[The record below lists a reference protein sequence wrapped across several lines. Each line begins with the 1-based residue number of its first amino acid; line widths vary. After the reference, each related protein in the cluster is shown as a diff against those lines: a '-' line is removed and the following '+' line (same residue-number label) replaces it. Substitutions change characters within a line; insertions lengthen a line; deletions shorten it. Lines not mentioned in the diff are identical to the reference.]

1 MVEKAQIKILDDIV
15 EEPKTI
21 DVMFNPED
29 YTVSFSLTGSFDT
42 DEEQES
48 PPSFNEMKIKDFIVK
63 SFFDTYETRSDVREK
78 TNKIAQLLLPVVE
91 GRERSRPPICLFIWG
106 KFKYKGIIHKID
118 QKFTMFLETGIPVRA
133 ELTFT
138 FKSVATPQEY
148 AEYMGIEACRKVWTV
163 KSSDRLDLIAHK
175 ALKNAALWRKIAD
188 ENNID
193 DPIAFPQT
201 HDIGKTLVIPD

>member
-1 MVEKAQIKILDDIV
+1 MVEKAQIKVLDDTGD
-15 EEPKTI
+15 ETETI

-29 YTVSFSLTGSFDT
+29 YTVSLEASFNA
-42 DEEQES
+42 DEGQES
-48 PPSFNEMKIKDFIVK
+48 SPSFNKVEIKNFIVE
-63 SFFDTYETRSDVREK
+63 SFFDSYETQSDVREK
-78 TNKIAQLLLPVVE
+78 TNKIAKLLMPAVE
-91 GRERSRPPICLFIWG
+91 GPDRNRPPICLFVWG
-106 KFKYKGIIHKID
+106 KYTYKGIIHKLD

-133 ELTFT
+133 VLTFT

-163 KSSDRLDLIAHK
+163 KSSDRLDLIAYR

-193 DPIAFPQT
+193 DPIAFPRT

>member
-1 MVEKAQIKILDDIV
+1 MVEKAQIKILDDTG
-15 EEPKTI
+15 EETEII

-29 YTVSFSLTGSFDT
+29 YTVSLIGRFDT
-42 DEEQES
+42 DEEQGS
-48 PPSFNEMKIKDFIVK
+48 SPSFNKVEISDFTVK
-63 SFFDTYETRSDVREK
+63 SFFDTYETHSDVREK
-78 TNKIAQLLLPVVE
+78 TNKIAKLLLPAVE
-91 GRERSRPPICLFIWG
+91 GPERNRPPICLFVWG
-106 KFKYKGIIHKID
+106 KFAYKGLIHKLD
-118 QKFTMFLETGIPVRA
+118 QKFIMFLETGIPVRA

-163 KSSDRLDLIAHK
+163 KSSDRLDLIAHR

-193 DPIAFPQT
+193 DPIAFPRT

>member
-1 MVEKAQIKILDDIV
+1 MVEKAQIKILDDTD
-15 EEPKTI
+15 EKTEII

-29 YTVSFSLTGSFDT
+29 YTVSLLGSSDT
-42 DEEQES
+42 DEGQES
-48 PPSFNEMKIKDFIVK
+48 SPSFNKVDIVDFIVK
-63 SFFDTYETRSDVREK
+63 SFFDTYETQSDVREK
-78 TNKIAQLLLPVVE
+78 TNKIAKLLMPAVE
-91 GRERSRPPICLFIWG
+91 VTDRNRPPICLFVWG
-106 KFKYKGIIHKID
+106 KFTYKGIIHKLD

-163 KSSDRLDLIAHK
+163 KSSDRLDLIAHRT
-175 ALKNAALWRKIAD
+175 LKDAALWRKIAD

-193 DPIAFPQT
+193 DPIAFPRT

>member
-1 MVEKAQIKILDDIV
+1 MVEKAQIKILDDTGD
-15 EEPKTI
+15 KSTI
-21 DVMFNPED
+21 LDVMFNPED
-29 YTVSFSLTGSFDT
+29 YTVSLVGSFNT
-42 DEEQES
+42 DEEEES
-48 PPSFNEMKIKDFIVK
+48 RPSFSEVKIKDFIVK
-63 SFFDTYETRSDVREK
+63 SIFDTYETQSDVREK
-78 TNKIAQLLLPVVE
+78 TNKIAKLLMPAVE
-91 GRERSRPPICLFIWG
+91 GSDRNRPPICLFVWG
-106 KFKYKGIIHKID
+106 KFTYKGTIYKLD

-138 FKSVATPQEY
+138 FKSIATPQEY

-163 KSSDRLDLIAHK
+163 KSSDRLDLIAHR
-175 ALKNAALWRKIAD
+175 ALKDAALWRKIAD

>member
-1 MVEKAQIKILDDIV
+1 MVEKAQIKILDDTGD
-15 EEPKTI
+15 ETETI
-21 DVMFNPED
+21 DVMFNPEH
-29 YTVSFSLTGSFDT
+29 YTVSLIGAFD
-42 DEEQES
+42 EGQES
-48 PPSFNEMKIKDFIVK
+48 SPSFNKVDIQDFIVK
-63 SFFDTYETRSDVREK
+63 SFFDTYETQSDVREK
-78 TNKIAQLLLPVVE
+78 TNKIAKLLMPVVE
-91 GRERSRPPICLFIWG
+91 GTDRNRPTICLFVWG
-106 KFKYKGIIHKID
+106 KFTFKGIIYKLD
-118 QKFTMFLETGIPVRA
+118 QKFTMFLGTGIPVRA

-138 FKSVATPQEY
+138 FKPVATPREY

>member
-1 MVEKAQIKILDDIV
+1 MVEKAQIKILDDGGD
-15 EEPKTI
+15 ETETI

-29 YTVSFSLTGSFDT
+29 YTVSLSGAFKTKKGQESRPSFDKV
-42 DEEQES
+42 E
-48 PPSFNEMKIKDFIVK
+48 IKDFTIK
-63 SFFDTYETRSDVREK
+63 SFFDTYETQSDVREK
-78 TNKIAQLLLPVVE
+78 TNKIAKLLMPFVE
-91 GRERSRPPICLFIWG
+91 GSERKRPPICLFVWG
-106 KFKYKGIIHKID
+106 KFKYKGTIHKLD

>member
-1 MVEKAQIKILDDIV
+1 MVEKAQIKVLDDTG
-15 EEPKTI
+15 EETEII

-29 YTVSFSLTGSFDT
+29 YTVSLSDSFDT

-48 PPSFNEMKIKDFIVK
+48 SPSFNRVEITDLTVK
-63 SFFDTYETRSDVREK
+63 SFFDTYETQSDVREK
-78 TNKIAQLLLPVVE
+78 TNKIAKLLMPTVE
-91 GRERSRPPICLFIWG
+91 GSDRNRPPICLFVWG
-106 KFKYKGIIHKID
+106 KFTYKGIIHQLD
-118 QKFTMFLETGIPVRA
+118 QKFIMFLETGIPVRA

-163 KSSDRLDLIAHK
+163 KSSDRLDLIAHR

-193 DPIAFPQT
+193 DPITFPRT
-201 HDIGKTLVIPD
+201 HDIGTTLVIPD

>member
-1 MVEKAQIKILDDIV
+1 MVEKAQIKVLDDTG
-15 EEPKTI
+15 EETEII

-29 YTVSFSLTGSFDT
+29 YTVSLIGSFDA
-42 DEEQES
+42 DEGQES
-48 PPSFNEMKIKDFIVK
+48 SPSFNEVKITDFVVK
-63 SFFDTYETRSDVREK
+63 SFFDTYETQSDVREK
-78 TNKIAQLLLPVVE
+78 TNKIAKLLMPAVE
-91 GRERSRPPICLFIWG
+91 GTDRNRPPICLFIWG
-106 KFKYKGIIHKID
+106 KFTYKGIIHKLD
-118 QKFTMFLETGIPVRA
+118 QKFIMFLGTGIPVRA

-163 KSSDRLDLIAHK
+163 KSSDRLDLIAHR

-193 DPIAFPQT
+193 DPIAFPRT

>member
-1 MVEKAQIKILDDIV
+1 MVEKAQIKILDDTG
-15 EEPKTI
+15 EETKII

-29 YTVSFSLTGSFDT
+29 YTVSLSGSFNT
-42 DEEQES
+42 DEGQES
-48 PPSFNEMKIKDFIVK
+48 SPSFNKVEITDFIVK
-63 SFFDTYETRSDVREK
+63 SFFDTYETQSDVREK
-78 TNKIAQLLLPVVE
+78 TNKIAKLLLPAVE
-91 GRERSRPPICLFIWG
+91 GTDRNRPPICLFVWG
-106 KFKYKGIIHKID
+106 KFTYKGIIHKLD
-118 QKFTMFLETGIPVRA
+118 QKFVMFLETGIPVRA

-163 KSSDRLDLIAHK
+163 KSSDRLDLIAYR

-201 HDIGKTLVIPD
+201 HNIGKTLVIPD

>member
-1 MVEKAQIKILDDIV
+1 MVEKAQIKILDDTGDETEI
-15 EEPKTI
+15 I

-29 YTVSFSLTGSFDT
+29 YTVSIIGRVNP
-42 DEEQES
+42 DEGQES
-48 PPSFNEMKIKDFIVK
+48 SPSFNKVDIVDFIVK
-63 SFFDTYETRSDVREK
+63 SFFDTYETQSDVREK
-78 TNKIAQLLLPVVE
+78 TNKIAKLLMPAVE
-91 GRERSRPPICLFIWG
+91 GPDRNRPPICLFVWG
-106 KFKYKGIIHKID
+106 KFTYKGIIHKLD

-148 AEYMGIEACRKVWTV
+148 AEYMGIEACRKVWTI

>member
-1 MVEKAQIKILDDIV
+1 MVEKAQIKVLDDTG
-15 EEPKTI
+15 EETEI
-21 DVMFNPED
+21 INVMFNPED
-29 YTVSFSLTGSFDT
+29 YTVSLSESLDT
-42 DEEQES
+42 DEGQES
-48 PPSFNEMKIKDFIVK
+48 SPSFNRIEITDFTVK
-63 SFFDTYETRSDVREK
+63 SFFDTYETQSDVREK
-78 TNKIAQLLLPVVE
+78 TNKIAKLLMPTVE
-91 GRERSRPPICLFIWG
+91 GSDRNRPPICLFVWG
-106 KFKYKGIIHKID
+106 KFTYKGIIHTLD
-118 QKFTMFLETGIPVRA
+118 QKFIMFLETGIPVRA

-148 AEYMGIEACRKVWTV
+148 AEYMGIEACRKVLTV
-163 KSSDRLDLIAHK
+163 KSSDRLDLIAHR